1 MPLIKFSSELIFEL
15 VAVLKSSISLVFDS
29 ISNFLSPSATPLADI
44 TCVLVPIYYLFVPYS
59 VWIVAMSVPCLEIIP
74 LNPLLTVYCF

>member
-1 MPLIKFSSELIFEL
+1 MPLMMFSSELIFEL

-44 TCVLVPIYYLFVPYS
+44 VCVLVPIYYLFAPYS
-59 VWIVAMSVPCLEIIP
+59 VWIVAMSVPC
-74 LNPLLTVYCF
+74 